1 MRRRLLNA
9 RALLHEPKILVL
21 DEPTT
26 GLDPQ
31 TRLLVWEKLT
41 LLNSQ

>member
-1 MRRRLLNA
+1 MKRRLSIA
-9 RALLHEPKILVL
+9 RALLNEPKVLIL

-31 TRLLVWEKLT
+31 QDKSYGI
-41 LLNSQ
+41 N